1 MDPWQRSSRINSH
14 FEIMSFLPFLVIP
27 MGTYNFHL
35 LEKHT
40 PRSIGLEEYSIGWR
54 ERSLNKYLSSKYK
67 PNIFLPQSHTSNL
80 ANHSTREEEP
90 LQLAQ
95 TIELK
100 LDISIALR
108 SPVFVHVD
116 DDNSKFKV
124 KRWRPENE
132 QKTEKGDRGRDRE
145 WTAERMATIEVNLMG
160 HRSSSM
166 TFSRSLGYQGNH
178 QALEYGC

>member
-1 MDPWQRSSRINSH
+1 
-14 FEIMSFLPFLVIP
+14 

-124 KRWRPENE
+124 KRWRPEMNKKRE
-132 QKTEKGDRGRDRE
+132 RETEGGIESELRRGWQRSKWIWWVIDLPR
-145 WTAERMATIEVNLMG
+145 WLSLALSDTRAIIKPWSMG
-160 HRSSSM
+160 VR
-166 TFSRSLGYQGNH
+166 TPSRRQSGFRVSKVAN
-178 QALEYGC
+178 